1 MRNLEMLQTLQNGN
15 DKLFKRI
22 HSIENDNHNLTSI
35 YSIERGKELL
45 TDKIPSKDYDRLAV
59 RTLLLKGNLQAIHAI
74 SKDKKVALVKR
85 MKSRES
91 YVDDKKEQ
99 D

>member
-1 MRNLEMLQTLQNGN
+1 MRNLWKCY
-15 DKLFKRI
+15 KLYRLSRRI
-22 HSIENDNHNLTSI
+22 HSIKNDNHNLTSI
-35 YSIERGKELL
+35 HSIECGKELL
-45 TDKIPSKDYDRLAV
+45 TDKILSKDYDRLAV
-59 RTLLLKGNLQAIHAI
+59 RTLLLKGNLHAIQAI

-99 D
+99 EAD